1 MPVTVWIPTQLRS
14 VTNGNGKVQ
23 AKGETVDEVLLDLD
37 RQFPGFRERVVDDR
51 GEVRVFLGIY
61 VNDED
66 IKFLRSGKTPL
77 ADGDEVEII
86 PAVAGGR

>member
-1 MPVTVWIPTQLRS
+1 MPVTVWIPTQLRA
-14 VTNGNGKVQ
+14 VTNGNDKVQ
-23 AKGETVDEVLLDLD
+23 AKGETVDEVLLDLE
-37 RQFPGFRERVVDDR
+37 RQFPALRERVLDDR

-66 IKFLRSGKTPL
+66 IKFLQSGRTPL
-77 ADGDEVEII
+77 VDGDEVEII

>member
-37 RQFPGFRERVVDDR
+37 RQFPGLRERVLDDR

-66 IKFLRSGKTPL
+66 IKFLQSGKTRL
-77 ADGDEVEII
+77 VDGDEVEII